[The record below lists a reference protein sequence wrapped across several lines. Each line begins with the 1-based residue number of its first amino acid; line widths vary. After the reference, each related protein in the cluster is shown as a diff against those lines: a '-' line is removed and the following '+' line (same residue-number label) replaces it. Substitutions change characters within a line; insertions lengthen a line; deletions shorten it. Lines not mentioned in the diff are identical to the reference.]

1 MKKHYRFASLFG
13 GLAIVLAAC
22 STGASQSPS
31 QGATSQAPA
40 SQATASQGPASQ
52 ATGSQ
57 PAGSGSAASA
67 PAGSQATTGE
77 PLSGD
82 LTVWHSYGSGAGT
95 EAQAL
100 KEVTDKIK
108 AANTGL
114 NLTIQDI
121 KFDDLFKKYELE
133 AASGG
138 GPDLF
143 IAPNDSLGKEARAGL
158 FLDITDKI
166 QDKLGND
173 ADVAVEGSK
182 VDGKLYMVP
191 ESLKAVAMYY
201 NKSKVATPPATT
213 DDLLKGVQDGSIK
226 AGFDAHS
233 SYHSF
238 GWWAAFGGQ
247 LMDDSGKCVAD
258 TTGVADAYKYFQ
270 DIQKAG
276 AKWYDKYDD
285 LATDFKTG
293 KIDLIVDG
301 PWASGGYKEALG
313 DNLAVAPM
321 PAGPDGPSK
330 PLTGVDGWYI
340 NTNAKDPDLAV
351 NFALQMVQAD
361 NEKVF
366 VEKAGHIPADK
377 TIQITD
383 PITQKFAEAVA
394 NGFPRPQVPQLDH
407 FWSNFDNALKLV
419 VQQNTDPQKAATD
432 ACAAMNKENG
442 L

>member
-1 MKKHYRFASLFG
+1 MNSKIRFASLVAGF
-13 GLAIVLAAC
+13 AIVASAC
-22 STGASQSPS
+22 STGTASSAPS
-31 QGATSQAPA
+31 AAAPSTAASEAPA
-40 SQATASQGPASQ
+40 SVAP
-52 ATGSQ
+52 
-57 PAGSGSAASA
+57 SAA
-67 PAGSQATTGE
+67 AGLT
-77 PLSGD
+77 GD
-82 LTVWHSYGSGAGT
+82 LTLWHSYGSGAGT
-95 EAQAL
+95 EAAAL
-100 KEVTDKIK
+100 KTVTDKIK
-108 AANTGL
+108 AANPGL
-114 NLTIQDI
+114 NLKIQDI
-121 KFDDLFKKYELE
+121 KFDDLFKKFELE

-158 FLDITDKI
+158 FLDVTSMI

-173 ADVAVEGSK
+173 SATAVEGSK

-201 NKSKVATPPATT
+201 DKSKIATPPATT
-213 DDLLKGVQDGSIK
+213 DELLQAVKDGKIK

-238 GWWAAFGGQ
+238 GWWSGFGGK
-247 LMDDSGKCVAD
+247 LMDETGKCVAD

-301 PWASGGYKEALG
+301 PWASGGYKDALK

-321 PAGPDGPSK
+321 PAGPKGAAG

-340 NTNAKDPDLAV
+340 NSNAKNPQLATD
-351 NFALQMVQAD
+351 FALEMVKAE
-361 NEKVF
+361 NEQVF
-366 VEKAGHIPADK
+366 VDTAGHIPADT
-377 TIQITD
+377 TIAITD
-383 PITQKFAEAVA
+383 PITLKFADAVKT
-394 NGFPRPQVPQLDH
+394 GVPRPQVPELDN
-407 FWSNFDNALKLV
+407 FWANFDNALKEV
-419 VQQNTDPQKAATD
+419 VQKGTDPQAAATA
-432 ACAAMNKENG
+432 ACAAMNTANKK
-442 L
+442 

>member
-1 MKKHYRFASLFG
+1 MNRNHRLA
-13 GLAIVLAAC
+13 GLLAGAVLVAAAC
-22 STGASQSPS
+22 SSGAATTAPS
-31 QGATSQAPA
+31 AEAPSAAAPSAEAPSTAPESQAPA
-40 SQATASQGPASQ
+40 GL
-52 ATGSQ
+52 
-57 PAGSGSAASA
+57 SGS
-67 PAGSQATTGE
+67 
-77 PLSGD
+77 
-82 LTVWHSYGSGAGT
+82 LTIWHSYGSGAGT
-95 EAQAL
+95 EATAL
-100 KEVTDKIK
+100 KTVTDKIL
-108 AANTGL
+108 AANPDL
-114 NLTIQDI
+114 KLTIQDI
-121 KFDDLFKKYELE
+121 KFDDLFKKFELE

-158 FLDITDKI
+158 FLDVTSMLEG
-166 QDKLGND
+166 KLAND
-173 ADVAVEGSK
+173 SQVSIDGSK

-201 NKSKVATPPATT
+201 DKSKIATPPATT
-213 DDLLKGVQDGSIK
+213 DELLAGVKDGSIK

-270 DIQKAG
+270 DLQAAG

-285 LATDFKTG
+285 LASDFKSG

-301 PWASGGYKEALG
+301 PWASGGYKDALK

-321 PAGPDGPSK
+321 PSGPKGPSK

-340 NTNAKDPDLAV
+340 NTNAADPQLAV
-351 NFALQMVQAD
+351 NFALEMVKAE
-361 NEKVF
+361 NEQVF
-366 VEKAGHIPADK
+366 VDTAGHIPADT
-377 TIQITD
+377 TIQISD

-394 NGFPRPQVPQLDH
+394 TGFPRPQVPQLDN
-407 FWSNFDNALKLV
+407 FWGNFDNALNLV
-419 VQQNTDPQKAATD
+419 IQKGEDPQKAATD
-432 ACAAMNKENG
+432 ACVAMNTANKIQ
-442 L
+442 

>member
-1 MKKHYRFASLFG
+1 MTKHLRLASLVA
-13 GLAIVLAAC
+13 GLAMVATAC
-22 STGASQSPS
+22 SGGATPSPSSQASQ
-31 QGATSQAPA
+31 PA
-40 SQATASQGPASQ
+40 SQPATSASSEPSA
-52 ATGSQ
+52 
-57 PAGSGSAASA
+57 SAAA
-67 PAGSQATTGE
+67 ALKGE
-77 PLSGD
+77 
-82 LTVWHSYGSGAGT
+82 LTIWHSYGSGAGT

-100 KEVTDKIK
+100 KEVTDKIT
-108 AANTGL
+108 AANPDL
-114 NLTIQDI
+114 KLTIQDI
-121 KFDDLFKKYELE
+121 KFDDLFKKFELE

-143 IAPNDSLGKEARAGL
+143 IAPNDSLGKEARASL
-158 FLDITDKI
+158 FLDVTDKI

-173 ADVAVEGSK
+173 SQVAIDGSK

-213 DDLLKGVQDGSIK
+213 DELLQAVKDGK
-226 AGFDAHS
+226 VHAGFDAHS

-247 LMDDSGKCVAD
+247 LMDDKGKCVAD

-285 LATDFKTG
+285 LATDFKSG

-321 PAGPDGPSK
+321 PAGPKGPSK

-340 NTNAKDPDLAV
+340 NTNAKDPDLAI
-351 NFALQMVQAD
+351 NFALEMVKTE
-361 NEKVF
+361 NEQVF
-366 VEKAGHIPADK
+366 VDKAGHIPADK
-377 TIQITD
+377 TIQISD

-394 NGFPRPQVPQLDH
+394 NGFPRPQVPQLDN
-407 FWSNFDNALKLV
+407 FWGNFDNALKLV
-419 VQQNTDPQKAATD
+419 VQQNQDPQKAATD
-432 ACAAMNKENG
+432 ACAAMNKANNIQ
-442 L
+442 

>member
-1 MKKHYRFASLFG
+1 MNTKLRFASLVG
-13 GLAIVLAAC
+13 VVAIIAAAC
-22 STGASQSPS
+22 GSGT
-31 QGATSQAPA
+31 ATTAPESAAPA
-40 SQATASQGPASQ
+40 SSAPKSMAPESAAPATL
-52 ATGSQ
+52 
-57 PAGSGSAASA
+57 SGS
-67 PAGSQATTGE
+67 
-77 PLSGD
+77 

-95 EAQAL
+95 EATAL
-100 KEVTDKIK
+100 KTVTDKIL
-108 AANTGL
+108 AANPDL
-114 NLTIQDI
+114 KLTIQDI
-121 KFDDLFKKYELE
+121 KFDDLFKKFELE

-158 FLDITDKI
+158 FLDVTTILEG
-166 QDKLGND
+166 KLTND
-173 ADVAVEGSK
+173 SPVSIDGSK

-201 NKSKVATPPATT
+201 DKSKIATPPATT
-213 DDLLKGVQDGSIK
+213 DALLAGVKDGSIK

-270 DIQKAG
+270 DLQTAG

-285 LATDFKTG
+285 LASDFKAG

-313 DNLAVAPM
+313 DSLAVAPM
-321 PAGPDGPSK
+321 PAGPKGPSK

-340 NTNAKDPDLAV
+340 NTNAKDAQLAV
-351 NFALQMVQAD
+351 DFALEMVKAE
-361 NEKVF
+361 NEQVF
-366 VEKAGHIPADK
+366 VDTAGHIPADK
-377 TIQITD
+377 TITISD
-383 PITQKFAEAVA
+383 PITQKFGEAVA
-394 NGFPRPQVPQLDH
+394 SGFPRPQVPQLDN
-407 FWSNFDNALKLV
+407 FWGNFDNALNLV
-419 VQQNTDPQKAATD
+419 IQKNEDPQKAATD
-432 ACAAMNKENG
+432 ACSAMNQANG
-442 L
+442 IQ